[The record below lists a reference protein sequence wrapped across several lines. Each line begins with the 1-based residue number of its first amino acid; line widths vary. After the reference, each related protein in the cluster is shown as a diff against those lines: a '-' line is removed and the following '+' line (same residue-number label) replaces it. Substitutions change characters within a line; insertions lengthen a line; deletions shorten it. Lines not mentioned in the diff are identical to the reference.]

1 MSKKTGWS
9 FFSKVMNT
17 KNVFFWKKK
26 QKKNENPE
34 KYIKLSIGRIKF
46 EATVMLPHILKG
58 DLTGNWECQSLADTE
73 KQQI

>member
-17 KNVFFWKKK
+17 KNVFFGEKT
-26 QKKNENPE
+26 KNKTENPE

-46 EATVMLPHILKG
+46 EATVMLPYILKG
-58 DLTGNWECQSLADTE
+58 DLTGN
-73 KQQI
+73 